1 MSTQHIDRASLSTE
15 RINPLSERIDVMSS
29 RAIAEVMNAEDARV
43 AKAVRSQLDKVA
55 EAIDLAVDR
64 FKRGGR
70 LFYVGC
76 GTSGRLGVLDA
87 SECPPTFGVSH
98 EMVQGIIAGGM
109 SALVRSSQEL
119 EDDPE
124 GGAHALDEKGVSGS
138 DIVIGIAA
146 SGLTPFVR
154 GAVERARELG
164 AATVFLTCNED
175 VAMTMEADVVI
186 VPPVGPEVIAGS
198 TRMKAGTATKMI
210 LNMITTGAMIRL
222 GKVYQNLMVDLR
234 ALSEKMRD
242 RAVRIFK
249 KVTGEE
255 DDDDAWKCIEDAN
268 GQVKTAIVMKKLG
281 LSPAEAEKRL
291 EACEGFLR
299 RALAEEKGDMS

>member
-1 MSTQHIDRASLSTE
+1 MSTHRIDRGSLSTE

-43 AKAVRSQLDKVA
+43 AKAVRSQLEKVA

-64 FKRGGR
+64 FKKGGR

-124 GGAHALDEKGVSGS
+124 GGALALAEKDVSGS
-138 DIVIGIAA
+138 DLVVGIAA

-154 GAVERARELG
+154 GAVERAREIG

-175 VAMTMEADVVI
+175 VAMTMEADVVV

-222 GKVYQNLMVDLR
+222 GKVYQNLMVDLL
-234 ALSEKMRD
+234 AISQKMRD

-249 KVTGEE
+249 TVTGEE
-255 DDDDAWKCIEDAN
+255 DEDAAWRCIEEAN
-268 GQVKTAIVMKKLG
+268 GRVKTAIVMKMRG
-281 LSPAEAEKRL
+281 IPREEAEKRL
-291 EACEGFLR
+291 EESDGFLR
-299 RALAEEKGDMS
+299 RALSTEPV